1 MKSQLMRITCCL
13 AFLAGGSAAAQGTL
27 VEYDC
32 HVVLETNAPHIVFT
46 EAPDRPRAEALAA
59 RVRVKVAQKRTVG
72 VKQVKQCAQRHKERL
87 WDPVM
92 ESRRASKPL

>member
-1 MKSQLMRITCCL
+1 MR
-13 AFLAGGSAAAQGTL
+13 GSAAAQGAL

-59 RVRVKVAQKRTVG
+59 RAHRVADRG
-72 VKQVKQCAQRHKERL
+72 GAHSAAL
-87 WDPVM
+87 
-92 ESRRASKPL
+92 RA